1 MSLAFTPVSRI
12 AFSLVSSNVGS
23 IAQLYAFPCLWALLS
38 LNGENEFYSFTGC
51 YLTKEWSY
59 LCYPLIT
66 RFLSRRRRGWHWGSF
81 LLKEIPMSCLELV
94 TKKSMILGHLLTA
107 FIQMPLMR
115 KTLSWTTFLL
125 VMPLFSFPV
134 VTLPF
139 YLLAWLFRKKRIR
152 FGGWLNS
159 KRI

>member
-1 MSLAFTPVSRI
+1 MERMSST
-12 AFSLVSSNVGS
+12 
-23 IAQLYAFPCLWALLS
+23 LL
-38 LNGENEFYSFTGC
+38 LFTGC

-59 LCYPLIT
+59 LWYPLVT

-94 TKKSMILGHLLTA
+94 TPTSKIIGHLLTT
-107 FIQMPLMR
+107 FIQMPLVC

-125 VMPLFSFPV
+125 VMPLFPSPLLLS
-134 VTLPF
+134 LPF

-152 FGGWLNS
+152 FGGCIEDKVAIRGRATAALTRTSHSSRAGSISTWVPLQ
-159 KRI
+159 